1 MASRLFLKL
10 IAALLGLL
18 GAAAVGVDFLVTRVA
33 ESSYVD
39 TLAERLEREARMLA
53 RAAILDGSLVSQ
65 PAIAH
70 LAGPLGT
77 RLTVIARDGSVLADS
92 ESDPAKMENH
102 RTRPEVAQAL
112 AGRRGRAIRSSPTV
126 GGSFLYVAIPAGDLV
141 MRIATP
147 LSGME
152 QRIRTV
158 RMRILTA
165 IALAFVP
172 LALLAVFWARSVA
185 TQMARVLEF
194 SSELARGNF
203 RARLEEQGSA
213 EFRFLIRQL
222 NETGRKLQAASE
234 ELERE
239 RAELEKLERIRKD
252 FVINVSH
259 ELRTP
264 VASIQGYAE
273 TLLDGAL
280 EDVRH
285 NRRFLEIIRQNAER
299 LGRLTEDLLTLSGL
313 ELKSRNFQFAA
324 YRVAPLLADAVD
336 AIRPVADKKDIQLEF
351 EPVAASLEVFCDA
364 QAFHQILGNLLDN
377 AVKFSPPGGRV
388 RVRARHRIQD
398 SSIEIAV
405 QDQGP
410 GIPPEDLPRVF
421 ERFYRVD
428 KARSRELG
436 GTGLGLAIVKHL
448 VLAHGGSVRVESELG
463 RGSVF
468 YFTLPI
474 DAPASAQPPDGSQG
488 IHSSVINL

>member
-33 ESSYVD
+33 ESSYVE
-39 TLAERLEREARMLA
+39 TLAERLEQEARMLA
-53 RAAILDGSLVSQ
+53 RAAAFHGSLVSQ
-65 PAIAH
+65 PAIAQ

-77 RLTVIARDGSVLADS
+77 RLTVIARDGLVLADS
-92 ESDPAKMENH
+92 EGDPAKMENH
-102 RTRPEVAQAL
+102 RARPEVAQAL
-112 AGRRGRAIRSSPTV
+112 AGRRGRAIRRSPTV
-126 GGSFLYVAIPAGDLV
+126 GASFLYVAIPAGDFV
-141 MRIATP
+141 MRIAAP
-147 LSGME
+147 LSGVE

-158 RMRILTA
+158 RLRILTA

-172 LALLAVFWARSVA
+172 LAVLAMFWARSMA
-185 TQMARVLEF
+185 TQMARVLEL
-194 SSELARGNF
+194 SAELARGNF

-280 EDVRH
+280 DDARH
-285 NRRFLEIIRQNAER
+285 NRRFVEIIRQNAER
-299 LGRLTEDLLTLSGL
+299 LGRLTEDLLTLSRL

-336 AIRPVADKKDIQLEF
+336 AMRPVADRKKIQLEL

-377 AVKFSPPGGRV
+377 AVKYSPPGGRV
-388 RVRARHRIQD
+388 SVRARRSLED
-398 SSIEIAV
+398 SRIEIAV
-405 QDQGP
+405 EDEGP

-448 VLAHGGSVRVESELG
+448 VMAHGGSVRVESQPG
-463 RGSVF
+463 RGSIF

-474 DAPASAQPPDGSQG
+474 DAPASAQPAGSSSG
-488 IHSSVINL
+488 FHSSVINL

>member
-10 IAALLGLL
+10 IAALLGLF
-18 GAAAVGVDFLVTRVA
+18 GATAVGVDFLVTRVA
-33 ESSYVD
+33 ESSYVE
-39 TLAERLEREARMLA
+39 TMAERLEGEARMLA
-53 RAAILDGSLVSQ
+53 RAVASDGTLVSQ

-70 LAGPLGT
+70 VARPLRA

-92 ESDPAKMENH
+92 EGDPAKMDNH
-102 RTRPEVAQAL
+102 RARPEVAEAL
-112 AGRRGRAIRSSPTV
+112 AGRRGRATRKSPTA
-126 GGSFLYVAIPAGDLV
+126 GANYLYVAIPAGDFV
-141 MRIATP
+141 MRIAAP
-147 LSGME
+147 LADME
-152 QRIRTV
+152 QRVREIR
-158 RMRILTA
+158 RRILAA

-172 LALLAVFWARSVA
+172 LAVVAVFLARSLA
-185 TQMARVLEF
+185 TQMARVLEL
-194 SSELARGNF
+194 SAELARGNF
-203 RARLEEQGSA
+203 HARLKEQGSA
-213 EFRFLIRQL
+213 DFRFLIRQL

-234 ELERE
+234 ELARE

-280 EDVRH
+280 GDARH
-285 NRRFLEIIRQNAER
+285 NRRFVEIIRQNAER
-299 LGRLTEDLLTLSGL
+299 LGRLTEDLLTLSRL

-336 AIRPVADKKDIQLEF
+336 AIRPVADKKDIRLEL
-351 EPVAASLEVFCDA
+351 EPVADSLEVFCDA

-377 AVKFSPPGGRV
+377 AVKYSPPGGRV
-388 RVRARHRIQD
+388 SVRARRQPDD

-463 RGSVF
+463 RGTIF

-474 DAPASAQPPDGSQG
+474 DAPAPPADSSQG
-488 IHSSVINL
+488 IHSGVIDL